1 MPLTTATKA
10 LDTVMTFRHTPEG
23 MVRGGDWVK
32 LEDVLNAVESA
43 PSASPYSNGT
53 PLTDALEKT
62 RRELS
67 QERTPAYGDAL
78 ALCRRLE
85 RELAAARQALN
96 QPDSSRGC
104 SLGCQTE
111 CLAKAHG
118 CASECPAL
126 PAQPPFKPVCV
137 SVSPALVKAAKV
149 ALNTMDY
156 MLENG
161 EWYCAKERADALREE
176 LEKVDSAAVEQPS
189 PPAAAAVVLTRTA
202 TPLEA
207 LRAYEDAF
215 DDLFCQCASNPIT
228 NAWGM
233 QVNMSKLNHAHLLAS
248 TALQKNH

>member
-85 RELAAARQALN
+85 RELATARQALTHA
-96 QPDSSRGC
+96 DS
-104 SLGCQTE
+104 
-111 CLAKAHG
+111 
-118 CASECPAL
+118 ASNGSTL
-126 PAQPPFKPVCV
+126 PAQPLVTASAV
-137 SVSPALVKAAKV
+137 SVSPELIQAAKV

-161 EWYCAKERADALREE
+161 EWYCAKERADALREQ
-176 LEKVDSAAVEQPS
+176 LEKVDTATVEQPS

-228 NAWGM
+228 NAWGL